1 MLYSR
6 EYITESTLLGIWK
19 IEETRE
25 ELLSLL
31 CHHEWIQN
39 IYSIKSESRVLE
51 ILAARVLF
59 KELLGEE
66 KEIYYNSSGK
76 PFFTDESY
84 HISVSHTRGYV
95 GVALNKHKFLGLDLE
110 QVSEKIFRVRN
121 RLISSHEYIDQ
132 NNELIHL
139 LLHWSAKEAMIK
151 FLDVEG
157 IDIRK
162 HLFIDKFIPRQKGCF
177 PAAESRTETHYQ
189 FDVYYR
195 VEKDFVVVCLEAN
208 DF

>member
-6 EYITESTLLGIWK
+6 EYITETTLLGIWK
-19 IEETRE
+19 IEESRE
-25 ELLSLL
+25 ELLSMLDY
-31 CHHEWIQN
+31 HEWVQN

-95 GVALNKHKFLGLDLE
+95 GVALNKNKFLGLDLE
-110 QVSEKIFRVRN
+110 QISEKIFRVRS
-121 RLISSHEYIDQ
+121 RLISPHEYIDE

-162 HLFIDKFIPRQKGCF
+162 HLFIDKFIPRERGCF
-177 PAAESRTETHYQ
+177 PASESRTETHYQ